1 MDQNEDK
8 NFEFKNKLIFF
19 LKANR
24 NKLLFLFSLIFILI
38 SFIIINGIYE
48 DKKNNYI
55 SEKYIK
61 ASLMISS
68 NENEKAKAI
77 LDEII
82 LSENKFYSILA
93 LNILLEKNLEKDKNK
108 ILNYFEIIEK
118 SNKIKIQKELIIL
131 KTALYLLKNSEIE
144 KGEKI
149 LNELS
154 KSDSNFKS
162 LAEEILSK

>member
-1 MDQNEDK
+1 
-8 NFEFKNKLIFF
+8 
-19 LKANR
+19 
-24 NKLLFLFSLIFILI
+24 
-38 SFIIINGIYE
+38 
-48 DKKNNYI
+48 
-55 SEKYIK
+55 
-61 ASLMISS
+61 MISS

-131 KTALYLLKNSEIE
+131 KKALYLLKNSEIE

>member
-108 ILNYFEIIEK
+108 IFVPCHQQL
-118 SNKIKIQKELIIL
+118 QK
-131 KTALYLLKNSEIE
+131 
-144 KGEKI
+144 
-149 LNELS
+149 
-154 KSDSNFKS
+154 
-162 LAEEILSK
+162 